1 LSQGAKNV
9 RLAVSLGIAAVVVY
23 VVYVLVHTLRAP

>member
-23 VVYVLVHTLRAP
+23 IVYVLVHAMSAS

>member
-9 RLAVSLGIAAVVVY
+9 RLAVALGVAAIVVY
-23 VVYVLVHTLRAP
+23 IVYVLMHAMNAP